1 MKQIECD
8 MLLHIT
14 IVTSNQITTTMSA
27 FAIYIP
33 CVYKNIT
40 QEMIAQTF
48 YRKKIGSVR
57 HVELVPHN
65 EKYNRAHVFFESM
78 YPFGQGAEQME
89 KIANGETVK
98 LQYSRNQHVFW
109 ILTKNLHRQYD
120 GFSTDGWYDPEQ
132 EDNKKE
138 SEVKE
143 KGAYLQAA
151 HRNQNRKHDEVVREI
166 DTMGYCAEIMSCDP
180 TSTPWG
186 YCMEQEPSTEPI
198 KKSRSSVMPLHDKLE
213 IVNLDDE
220 DDEDDDAF
228 GLVSVDYVR
237 SLEIELARMRMQCDE
252 ALHNRPPMS
261 PMEEHL
267 VELRSENFNMRYR
280 YDELCRVK
288 LPFDDELCRPV
299 LYQVSD
305 YEGSSPEYDQMVCRE
320 IDRLR
325 RDNEV
330 LNQNT
335 NVLSCM
341 PNSNA
346 NRPSNPVANENM
358 MNDVFDQLHRPP
370 SPITTPPGLDHN
382 LRGFATDMEN
392 PNVEVSIPDCD
403 YSMV

>member
-1 MKQIECD
+1 
-8 MLLHIT
+8 
-14 IVTSNQITTTMSA
+14 MSE

-33 CVYKNIT
+33 CVYRNIT
-40 QEMIAQTF
+40 EEMIAQTF

-109 ILTKNLHRQYD
+109 VLMKNRREYD
-120 GFSTDGWYDPEQ
+120 GVSKNGWYDPEQ

-143 KGAYLQAA
+143 KGAYLQAV
-151 HRNQNRKHDEVVREI
+151 HRNQKRKHDDIVRQI
-166 DTMGYCAEIMSCDP
+166 DTIRHCTETMSCDP
-180 TSTPWG
+180 AATPWG
-186 YCMEQEPSTEPI
+186 YCMEPTMEPT
-198 KKSRSSVMPLHDKLE
+198 KKSRSTVMPIQDKVE
-213 IVNLDDE
+213 IDNFEMEDE
-220 DDEDDDAF
+220 EDDDAF

-237 SLEIELARMRMQCDE
+237 SLETELARMRMQVDCE
-252 ALHNRPPMS
+252 LQHNRPPMS
-261 PMEEHL
+261 PIEEHL
-267 VELRSENFNMRYR
+267 MELRRDNFNMRYR

-288 LPFDDELCRPV
+288 LPFDDDLCRPV

-305 YEGSSPEYDQMVCRE
+305 YDGSSPEYDEMVCRE
-320 IDRLR
+320 IDRIR

-341 PNSNA
+341 PNSSA

-358 MNDVFDQLHRPP
+358 MNDVLDQLCRPP
-370 SPITTPPGLDHN
+370 SPVTIPSGIEHN
-382 LRGFATDMEN
+382 LRGFAADME
-392 PNVEVSIPDCD
+392 PHQLDVCIPDCD
-403 YSMV
+403 YPMM

>member
-1 MKQIECD
+1 
-8 MLLHIT
+8 
-14 IVTSNQITTTMSA
+14 MSE

-33 CVYKNIT
+33 CVYRNIT
-40 QEMIAQTF
+40 EEMIAQTF

-89 KIANGETVK
+89 KITNGETVK

-109 ILTKNLHRQYD
+109 VLMKNRREYD
-120 GFSTDGWYDPEQ
+120 GVSKNGWYDPEQ

-143 KGAYLQAA
+143 KGAYLQAV
-151 HRNQNRKHDEVVREI
+151 HRNQKRKHDDIVRQI
-166 DTMGYCAEIMSCDP
+166 DTIRHCTETMSCDP
-180 TSTPWG
+180 AATPWG
-186 YCMEQEPSTEPI
+186 YCMEPTMEPT
-198 KKSRSSVMPLHDKLE
+198 KKSRSTVMPIQDKVE
-213 IVNLDDE
+213 IDNFEMEDE
-220 DDEDDDAF
+220 EDDDAF

-237 SLEIELARMRMQCDE
+237 SLETELARMRMQVDCE
-252 ALHNRPPMS
+252 LQHNRPPMS
-261 PMEEHL
+261 PIEEHL
-267 VELRSENFNMRYR
+267 MELRRDNFNMRYR

-288 LPFDDELCRPV
+288 LPFDDDDLCRPV

-305 YEGSSPEYDQMVCRE
+305 YEGSSPEYDEMVCRE
-320 IDRLR
+320 IDRIR

-341 PNSNA
+341 PNSSA

-370 SPITTPPGLDHN
+370 SPITTPPGFVHN
-382 LRGFATDMEN
+382 LHGFAADMEN

-403 YSMV
+403 CPMM

>member
-1 MKQIECD
+1 MHQP
-8 MLLHIT
+8 T
-14 IVTSNQITTTMSA
+14 VTSNQITIILTTMSE
-27 FAIYIP
+27 FALYIP

-40 QEMIAQTF
+40 EEMIAQTF

-78 YPFGQGAEQME
+78 YPFGQGAEQIE
-89 KIANGETVK
+89 QVANGETVK

-109 ILTKNLHRQYD
+109 ILMKNRREYD
-120 GFSTDGWYDPEQ
+120 GVSKKGWYDPEQ
-132 EDNKKE
+132 DNKE
-138 SEVKE
+138 ETDE
-143 KGAYLQAA
+143 KDTDPLQPVDC
-151 HRNQNRKHDEVVREI
+151 NQTRKHDDMLRQINTIGHCTE
-166 DTMGYCAEIMSCDP
+166 MMSCVP

-186 YCMEQEPSTEPI
+186 YGMEPSTEPI
-198 KKSRSSVMPLHDKLE
+198 KKSHSSVMPLRDDLE
-213 IVNLDDE
+213 IANIEMEKDE
-220 DDEDDDAF
+220 DDAAF
-228 GLVSVDYVR
+228 GLVSIDYVQ
-237 SLEIELARMRMQCDE
+237 SIETELARVRMQRDE
-252 ALHNRPPMS
+252 ALHNRVPMS
-261 PMEEHL
+261 PIEEYL
-267 VELRSENFNMRYR
+267 IELRSDNFNMRYR

-288 LPFDDELCRPV
+288 LPFDDDLCRPV

-305 YEGSSPEYDQMVCRE
+305 YEGSSPEYDEMVCRE

-341 PNSNA
+341 PNSSA

-370 SPITTPPGLDHN
+370 SPITTPPGFVHN

-403 YSMV
+403 CPMM